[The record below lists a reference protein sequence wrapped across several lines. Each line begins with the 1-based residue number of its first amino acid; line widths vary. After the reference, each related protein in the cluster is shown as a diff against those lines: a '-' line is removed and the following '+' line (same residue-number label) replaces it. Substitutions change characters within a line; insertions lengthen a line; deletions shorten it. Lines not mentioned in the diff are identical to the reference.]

1 MPGKK
6 KRQSLIKQLDDSELF
21 NETDFRKDAHIDIE
35 DFNEE
40 AVRHPEL
47 HYHYGKLHS
56 FGKKTNAMA
65 ELKVHL
71 AKLDMQTALAAA
83 HERIRKERTEA
94 GEKCTEALLDNE
106 SRLSPEY
113 TEALATFTEAKQ
125 SQIETEFEASL
136 MEIGERVFSK
146 RTEILKTVG
155 HLLSR
160 ELDTGV
166 SIHKSSA
173 REASA
178 DFSARLRADVEAAKE
193 IVRKNR
199 ENKQ

>member
-1 MPGKK
+1 MPRKK
-6 KRQSLIKQLDDSELF
+6 KRPSLIKQLDDTELF
-21 NETDFRKDAHIDIE
+21 NETDFIKDAHIDVD

-56 FGKKTNAMA
+56 FGHYGKLHSFGKKANAVA

-113 TEALATFTEAKQ
+113 TESLAT
-125 SQIETEFEASL
+125 L
-136 MEIGERVFSK
+136 FSK

-193 IVRKNR
+193 VVRQNR
-199 ENKQ
+199 ENKK